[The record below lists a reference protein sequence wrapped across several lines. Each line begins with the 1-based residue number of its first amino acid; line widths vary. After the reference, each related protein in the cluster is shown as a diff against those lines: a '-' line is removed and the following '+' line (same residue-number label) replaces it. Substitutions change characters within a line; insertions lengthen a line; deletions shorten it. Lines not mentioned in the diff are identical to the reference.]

1 MKKVLTYRSMP
12 FAAEETFMFTVESF
26 CNSVW
31 GTSYAKVLSNVS
43 KDGYKEFQIPKK
55 GGMRT
60 ISCLETGAPL
70 GRLQRCLLNNF
81 LERQDIPVCVKGFR
95 KGESY
100 RSFLYEHIGSR
111 FFLRLDIADFFPSI
125 TAEWIKNELSGLL
138 VCDSNEGKDDLLN
151 LIADIVTLEDKL
163 PQGACTSPAV
173 SNLVMA
179 RIDQRITKYCQAF
192 HMRYTRYADDLLFSS
207 DDFCYS
213 EKKWFIRKMKYILR
227 SKGLA
232 LNYSKI
238 KFGEGEFALNGYI
251 ISDRGIR
258 LSRNRLSDIKH
269 TVAFVRDNHDL
280 IDRCGVE
287 AFLVDVNKLPLKYR
301 NLRTYPFKTVF
312 QLLQYLCGYRAF
324 LISMMDDMYAQ
335 TSFQKELLRLIYKIE
350 AQIILLT

>member
-1 MKKVLTYRSMP
+1 
-12 FAAEETFMFTVESF
+12 MFTVESF

-31 GTSYAKVLSNVS
+31 GASYAKVLSNVS

-60 ISCLETGAPL
+60 ISYLERGAPL

-163 PQGACTSPAV
+163 PQGACTSPVV

-213 EKKWFIRKMKYILR
+213 EK
-227 SKGLA
+227 SGL
-232 LNYSKI
+232 SEK
-238 KFGEGEFALNGYI
+238 
-251 ISDRGIR
+251 
-258 LSRNRLSDIKH
+258 
-269 TVAFVRDNHDL
+269 
-280 IDRCGVE
+280 
-287 AFLVDVNKLPLKYR
+287 
-301 NLRTYPFKTVF
+301 
-312 QLLQYLCGYRAF
+312 
-324 LISMMDDMYAQ
+324 
-335 TSFQKELLRLIYKIE
+335 
-350 AQIILLT
+350 